1 MEEEW
6 IKVREIVRVS
16 NLIKDKNLI
25 EFGQKDWREVLEQY
39 KIKYKFEITQ
49 DTEYVRGRMSAVNM
63 QKVYILNL
71 YTTKEYLQQMNRV
84 IYEYENAPLEIPEE
98 LREQGEEKDFGL
110 DEEEKIEDGYEDL
123 VPIKVSKYFFVIL
136 MILLIILE
144 VGLVIVSEK
153 SSENIEVYVLIAI
166 LIIVELYAIVKLNKK
181 KRKKKNEFK

>member
-49 DTEYVRGRMSAVNM
+49 DTEYVRGRRSAVNM

-98 LREQGEEKDFGL
+98 LREQG
-110 DEEEKIEDGYEDL
+110 EEKIEDGYEDL